1 MHRIHSKID
10 ENKLLHTLHRFTD
23 FNGRQNVSPDEQF
36 LQLATIQNEK
46 GIKYKPHQHIWKKGE
61 EKVIAQESWIVAKG
75 KIRVF
80 YYDTDGS
87 LLSTEDLGQGDCS
100 ITYEGGHTYMALEE
114 DTFVYE
120 NKVGPYKGIE
130 NDKKLL

>member
-1 MHRIHSKID
+1 MQRIHSKID
-10 ENKLLHTLHRFTD
+10 KNKLLHALHRFAD

-46 GIKYKPHQHIWKKGE
+46 GVKYKPHQHIWKKGE